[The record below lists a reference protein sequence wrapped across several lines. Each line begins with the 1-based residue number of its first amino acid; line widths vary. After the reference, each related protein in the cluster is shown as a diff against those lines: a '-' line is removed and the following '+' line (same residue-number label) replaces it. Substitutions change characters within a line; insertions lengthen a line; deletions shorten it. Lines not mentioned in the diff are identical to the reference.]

1 MSGFVP
7 EDFVVPRELVA
18 GGFRLEP
25 LGPQHNEGD
34 YRAWMSSIE
43 HIRSTPGFQGRSWPR
58 EMTLA
63 ENLADLEAHA
73 KDFAARSGFTYTVL
87 AEDGGEIVGCVYI
100 YPAADGRQADVGEN
114 GSADAGESGSA
125 HAGESGSADAGE
137 NGSAPAGESGSAD
150 VGESGAADAGENGA
164 ADAGE
169 NGAADAGEGDPA
181 GGAEVRSW
189 VRADR
194 ADLDVPLHDAVSAW
208 LREAWPFAT
217 IAYAPR

>member
-7 EDFVVPRELVA
+7 DDFVVPRELVA

-34 YRAWMSSIE
+34 YRAWMSSID
-43 HIRSTPGFQGRSWPR
+43 HIRSTPGFQGRSWPPP

-73 KDFAARSGFTYTVL
+73 EDFAARSGFTYTVL
-87 AEDGGEIVGCVYI
+87 AEEGGEIVGCVYI
-100 YPAADGRQADVGEN
+100 YPAADGRDTANAGEGGTTDVGE
-114 GSADAGESGSA
+114 GDA
-125 HAGESGSADAGE
+125 
-137 NGSAPAGESGSAD
+137 
-150 VGESGAADAGENGA
+150 
-164 ADAGE
+164 
-169 NGAADAGEGDPA
+169 A

-189 VRADR
+189 VWADR